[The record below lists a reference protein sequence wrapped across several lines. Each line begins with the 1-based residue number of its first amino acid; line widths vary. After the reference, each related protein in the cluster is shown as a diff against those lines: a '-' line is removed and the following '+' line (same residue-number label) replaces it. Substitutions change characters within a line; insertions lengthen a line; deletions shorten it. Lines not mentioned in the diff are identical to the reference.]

1 MQCSVSVCRVK
12 FLSLRRI
19 ILFVGVFYRSQEA
32 DDKELKQLG
41 LFECRPY

>member
-1 MQCSVSVCRVK
+1 MQCECVWCKVFVTQTGY
-12 FLSLRRI
+12 I
-19 ILFVGVFYRSQEA
+19 IVGVFYRSQEA